1 MSGLQ
6 IRKGDFILLMSK
18 GLDSLERNNYEGNGW
33 SKYQIM
39 VLQQL
44 DDHNKVLQNLNKE
57 VVDIKQAMAVSETEL
72 KMWRAQT
79 MLSIE
84 NLTQDVDVILY
95 DEDGLNFKLRELQ
108 KTSEVDE
115 QVTLKTKAM
124 WAVFGTIIGF
134 LINFGLKLFE
144 IFTMPIG

>member
-1 MSGLQ
+1 MSRGT
-6 IRKGDFILLMSK
+6 
-18 GLDSLERNNYEGNGW
+18 DSLEKNNYEGNGW

-57 VVDIKQAMAVSETEL
+57 LVEVKQAMAVSETEL

-84 NLTQDVDVILY
+84 NLTEDVNQILY
-95 DEDGLNFKLRELQ
+95 DEGGLNYKLRALE
-108 KTSEVDE
+108 KTSEVEE
-115 QVTLKTKAM
+115 QVSVKTKAM
-124 WAVFGTIIGF
+124 WAVYGAIFAF
-134 LINFGLKLFE
+134 LINFGLRLFE
-144 IFTMPIG
+144 ILSKSL

>member
-1 MSGLQ
+1 MSRGT
-6 IRKGDFILLMSK
+6 
-18 GLDSLERNNYEGNGW
+18 DSLEKNNYEGNGW

-57 VVDIKQAMAVSETEL
+57 LVEVKQAMAVSETEL

-84 NLTQDVDVILY
+84 NLTEDVNQILY
-95 DEDGLNFKLRELQ
+95 DEDGLNYKLRALE
-108 KTSEVDE
+108 KTSEVEE
-115 QVTLKTKAM
+115 QVSVKTKAM
-124 WAVFGTIIGF
+124 WAVYGAIIAF
-134 LINFGLKLFE
+134 LINFGLRLFE
-144 IFTMPIG
+144 ILSKSL

>member
-1 MSGLQ
+1 MSRG
-6 IRKGDFILLMSK
+6 S
-18 GLDSLERNNYEGNGW
+18 DSLEKNNYEGNGW

-57 VVDIKQAMAVSETEL
+57 LVEVKQTIAVSETEL

-84 NLTQDVDVILY
+84 KLTEDVDEILY
-95 DEDGLNFKLRELQ
+95 DEGGLNYKLRALE
-108 KTSEVDE
+108 KTSEVE
-115 QVTLKTKAM
+115 ERVSVKTKAM
-124 WAVFGTIIGF
+124 WAVYGAIIAF
-134 LINFGLKLFE
+134 LINFGLRLFE
-144 IFTMPIG
+144 IFSKSL

>member
-1 MSGLQ
+1 MSRGT
-6 IRKGDFILLMSK
+6 
-18 GLDSLERNNYEGNGW
+18 DSLEKNNYEGNGW

-57 VVDIKQAMAVSETEL
+57 LVEVKQSMAVSETEL

-84 NLTQDVDVILY
+84 KLTEDVDEILY
-95 DEDGLNFKLRELQ
+95 DEGGLNYKLRALE
-108 KTSEVDE
+108 KTSEIEERVS
-115 QVTLKTKAM
+115 VKTKAM
-124 WAVFGTIIGF
+124 WAVYGAIIAF
-134 LINFGLKLFE
+134 LLNFGLRLFE
-144 IFTMPIG
+144 TFSKSL

>member
-1 MSGLQ
+1 MSRGT
-6 IRKGDFILLMSK
+6 
-18 GLDSLERNNYEGNGW
+18 DSLEKNNYEGNGW

-57 VVDIKQAMAVSETEL
+57 LIEVKQSMAVSETEL

-84 NLTQDVDVILY
+84 KLTEDVDEILY
-95 DEDGLNFKLRELQ
+95 DEGGLNYKLRALE
-108 KTSEVDE
+108 KTSEIEERVS
-115 QVTLKTKAM
+115 VKTKAM
-124 WAVFGTIIGF
+124 WAVYGAIIAF
-134 LINFGLKLFE
+134 LLNFGLRLFE
-144 IFTMPIG
+144 TFSKSL